1 MSNIQMLRS
10 VVNQRLT
17 AAVEEVFELL
27 QRAISEYEDQL
38 SRAKEENHRQQKL
51 LDAVYNPEVQLHRA
65 DIQQLM
71 VSKEEILPVQI
82 GSSFSLNCM
91 ISEPLHLKEE
101 LEEVEL
107 CSKQAREPL
116 HGAEEADLI
125 NNFTL
130 TFVTV
135 KSETGDEEKHHF
147 LQLQEDQC
155 EVNRDTEHL
164 ESEAD
169 GEDCGGSGADRGLN
183 LDSHLQLVTADK
195 TSCSSGCKTGDSAD
209 CLMSDEPQEDLNPLL
224 NKEVAESGM
233 KYDTG
238 NSSVSTPECGPTFG
252 LKTQL
257 QGHKGIHTGEKLFQC
272 KVCGKRYSR
281 KGNLK
286 QHMLR
291 HSAEK
296 PFSCSVCSRTF
307 VSRAEIVRH
316 MRSHTGE
323 KPFEC
328 GVCGK
333 SFSHK
338 GSMKIHS
345 AIHTGVKPF
354 SCSVCGKRY
363 SSLGQLR
370 QHSAVHTG
378 EKPFSCHVCK
388 QNCYSK
394 SAFVRHMRIHTGEKP
409 FSCSVCGK
417 GFTLVGNLR
426 QHAVV
431 HTGEK
436 PFSCSVCHKKFSW
449 HWSLKKHKCVKTS
462 QT

>member
-10 VVNQRLT
+10 VVDQRLT

-91 ISEPLHLKEE
+91 ISEPPHMKEE

-116 HGAEEADLI
+116 QGAEEADLI
-125 NNFTL
+125 NIFTL
-130 TFVTV
+130 SSVTV
-135 KSETGDEEKHHF
+135 KSETGDEEKPHS
-147 LQLQEDQC
+147 LQLHELQW
-155 EVNRDTEHL
+155 EVNGDTEHL

-169 GEDCGGSGADRGLN
+169 GEDCGGSDRSLN
-183 LDSHLQLVTADK
+183 LDSHLQLVTTDK
-195 TSCSSGCKTGDSAD
+195 TLCSSGCKTGDSAD

-224 NKEVAESGM
+224 NKEVQ
-233 KYDTG
+233 YDTE
-238 NSSVSTPECGPTFG
+238 NTSVSSSECDPPFG

-257 QGHKGIHTGEKLFQC
+257 QGHKGIQTRDKPLTC
-272 KVCGKRYSR
+272 SVCGKRLSS
-281 KGNLK
+281 KGSLK

-307 VSRAEIVRH
+307 VSRAEIVMH

-333 SFSHK
+333 RFSHK
-338 GSMKIHS
+338 RSMKIHS

-354 SCSVCGKRY
+354 SCSVCGQRY
-363 SSLGQLR
+363 FQRGQLR

-388 QNCYSK
+388 QNCNSK
-394 SAFVRHMRIHTGEKP
+394 ADIVRHMRIHTGEKP

-417 GFTLVGNLR
+417 GFALVGNLR
-426 QHAVV
+426 QHAVI

-449 HWSLKKHKCVKTS
+449 HWSFKNHKCVVQSS